1 MDKMISVTTFERVRS
16 IIAKELFLE
25 PDEITIDANLRGEQL
40 RADSLDLVNLV
51 MAFAREFGVE
61 MKDNELQHVATVGD
75 VVNYLDK

>member
-1 MDKMISVTTFERVRS
+1 MTNVTTFERVRS

-51 MAFAREFGVE
+51 MAFAREFDVE
-61 MKDNELQHVATVGD
+61 MKDNELQHVTTVGD
-75 VVNYLDK
+75 LVNYLER